1 MPKPPRLVVDTNII
15 VSGLITSGTPPAKIL
30 DAVHKKKITLLISD
44 EVVSEY
50 LRVLEYPHIRKY
62 KKITDE
68 TITHLTALFIN
79 EMERVEILNHIT
91 ASPDPDDD
99 KFLSLAVEGQADFI
113 ITGDKADLLSIK
125 EISGIKIITARDA
138 VEKFKL

>member
-30 DAVHKKKITLLISD
+30 DAVHNKKVTLLISD

-68 TITHLTALFIN
+68 TISHLTALFIN
-79 EMERVEILNHIT
+79 ETERVEILKHIT
-91 ASPDPDDD
+91 KSPDPDDD

-113 ITGDKADLLSIK
+113 ITGDKADLLSLK

>member
-15 VSGLITSGTPPAKIL
+15 VSGLITTGTPPAKVL
-30 DAVHKKKITLLISD
+30 DAVHKKKINLLISD

-68 TITHLTALFIN
+68 TISHLTALFIN
-79 EMERVEILNHIT
+79 ETERVEILTPIT

-113 ITGDKADLLSIK
+113 ITGDKADLLSLK
-125 EISGIKIITARDA
+125 EISGIKIITAREA
-138 VEKFKL
+138 VEKFEL

>member
-30 DAVHKKKITLLISD
+30 DAVHNKKITLLISD
-44 EVVSEY
+44 EVLSEY

-68 TITHLTALFIN
+68 TISHLTALFIN
-79 EMERVEILNHIT
+79 ETERVEILTHIT
-91 ASPDPDDD
+91 KSPDPDDD
-99 KFLSLAVEGQADFI
+99 KFLSLAVKGQADFI
-113 ITGDKADLLSIK
+113 ITGDKADLLSLK
-125 EISGIKIITARDA
+125 EISGIKIITAREA

>member
-30 DAVHKKKITLLISD
+30 DAVHNKKITLLISD
-44 EVVSEY
+44 EVLSEY

-68 TITHLTALFIN
+68 TISHLTALFIN
-79 EMERVEILNHIT
+79 ETERVEILTHIT
-91 ASPDPDDD
+91 KSPDPDDD
-99 KFLSLAVEGQADFI
+99 KFLSLAVKGQADFI
-113 ITGDKADLLSIK
+113 ITGDKADLLSHK
-125 EISGIKIITARDA
+125 EISGIKIITAREA

>member
-30 DAVHKKKITLLISD
+30 DAVHNKKIILLISD

-68 TITHLTALFIN
+68 TISHLTALFIN
-79 EMERVEILNHIT
+79 ETERVEILISIA

-113 ITGDKADLLSIK
+113 ITGDKADLLSLK
-125 EISGIKIITARDA
+125 EISGIKIITARQA